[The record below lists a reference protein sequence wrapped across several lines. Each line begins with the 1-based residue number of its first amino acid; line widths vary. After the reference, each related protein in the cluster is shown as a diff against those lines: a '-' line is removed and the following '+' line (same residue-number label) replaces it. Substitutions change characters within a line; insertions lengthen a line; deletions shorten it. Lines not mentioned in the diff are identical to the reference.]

1 MRSEFKSSKDGFD
14 PISQVIKNRETIQ
27 KVVKVKLKEI
37 EKNKKLNR
45 KESDKKLKQVLKK

>member
-1 MRSEFKSSKDGFD
+1 MEAKISKEGFD
-14 PISQVIKNRETIQ
+14 PVSQVIKNRETIQ

-45 KESDKKLKQVLKK
+45 KESDKKLK